1 MFQPSCHDAWLAS
14 GWLYR
19 SASACGTIAPMARLQ
34 SRPIGSPDEVRQMP
48 NGILEIYNLDDLVF
62 GRTEFQPGWQWSKDV
77 KAIAGTELCQYH
89 HIGYAISGLLRVE
102 MADGTTAEI
111 GANQVF
117 EIPAG
122 HDAWVIGDEPWVT
135 IDVNGM
141 RSYGRID
148 EGAQRV
154 LGAILFTD
162 IVDSTSTAG
171 RLGPTRWRE
180 LLQAHQQDVQIQL
193 DRYRGRLIKSTGDGF
208 LALFDGS
215 ERAVRA
221 ALAIA
226 TTARNLGVEIRA
238 GVHTGEVEIVASD
251 LAGVAVHVAARVMAL
266 AGPGE
271 VLVSGTTHELVT
283 GTGLAFEDAGMH
295 ELKGIPGTRQ
305 LYRVSTPG

>member
-1 MFQPSCHDAWLAS
+1 
-14 GWLYR
+14 
-19 SASACGTIAPMARLQ
+19 MARLQ
-34 SRPIGSPDEVRQMP
+34 SKPIGSPDEVRQIP
-48 NGILEIYNLDDLVF
+48 NGKLEIYSLDDLVF
-62 GRTEFQPGWQWSKDV
+62 GRTLFEPGWVWSKNV
-77 KAIAGTELCQYH
+77 KPIAGTDLCQYH
-89 HIGYAISGLLRVE
+89 HIGVTVAGNLHVE
-102 MADGTTAEI
+102 MADGSSADI
-111 GANQVF
+111 GPNQVF

-122 HDAWVIGDEPWVT
+122 HDAWVVGDEPWVS

-141 RSYGRID
+141 RSFGRID

-162 IVDSTSTAG
+162 IVESTSTAD

-221 ALAIA
+221 ASAIGSS
-226 TTARNLGVEIRA
+226 ARNLGIEIRA
-238 GVHTGEVEIVASD
+238 GVHTGEVEIVAGD

-271 VLVSGTTHELVT
+271 VWVSATTHELVA

-295 ELKGIPGTRQ
+295 ELKGIPGPRQ
-305 LYRVSTPG
+305 LFRLATSA

>member
-1 MFQPSCHDAWLAS
+1 MRGSRQARHF
-14 GWLYR
+14 R
-19 SASACGTIAPMARLQ
+19 SASACGTIAPVSRLQ
-34 SRPIGSPDEVRQMP
+34 SKPLGAPDEVREFH

-62 GRTEFQPGWQWSKDV
+62 GRTVFQPGWVWSRDV
-77 KAIAGTELCQYH
+77 KPVAGTELCQYH
-89 HIGYAISGLLRVE
+89 HIGVSISGTLGVR
-102 MADGTTAEI
+102 MADGTTSEI
-111 GANQVF
+111 GPEEVF

-135 IDVNGM
+135 TDVNGM
-141 RSYGRID
+141 RSFGRVD
-148 EGAQRV
+148 EGDQRV
-154 LGAILFTD
+154 LGAVLFTD
-162 IVDSTSTAG
+162 IVGSTATAD

-180 LLQAHQQDVQIQL
+180 LLQAHQQDVQFQL

-226 TTARNLGVEIRA
+226 TAARNLGVEIRA
-238 GVHTGEVEIVASD
+238 GVHTGEVEIVAGD

-271 VLVSGTTHELVT
+271 VLVSGTTHELVA

>member
-1 MFQPSCHDAWLAS
+1 
-14 GWLYR
+14 
-19 SASACGTIAPMARLQ
+19 MARLQ
-34 SRPIGSPDEVRQMP
+34 SKPIGSPDEVRQIP
-48 NGILEIYNLDDLVF
+48 NGKLEIYTLDDLVF
-62 GRTEFQPGWQWSKDV
+62 GRTVFEPGWVWSKNV
-77 KAIAGTELCQYH
+77 KPIAGTDLCQYH
-89 HIGYAISGLLRVE
+89 HIGVTLAGNLRVE
-102 MADGTTAEI
+102 MADGTTADI
-111 GANQVF
+111 GPNQVF

-122 HDAWVIGDEPWVT
+122 HDAWVVGDDPWVS

-162 IVDSTSTAG
+162 IVESTSTAN

-193 DRYRGRLIKSTGDGF
+193 DRYHGRLIKSTGDGF

-221 ALAIA
+221 ALAIG
-226 TTARNLGVEIRA
+226 TSARNLGIEIRA
-238 GVHTGEVEIVASD
+238 GVHTGEVEIVAGD

-266 AGPGE
+266 ARPGE
-271 VLVSGTTHELVT
+271 VLVSATTHELVA
-283 GTGLAFEDAGMH
+283 GTSLVFEDAGTH
-295 ELKGIPGTRQ
+295 ELKGIPGARQ
-305 LYRVSTPG
+305 LYRLSTPA

>member
-1 MFQPSCHDAWLAS
+1 
-14 GWLYR
+14 
-19 SASACGTIAPMARLQ
+19 MARLQ
-34 SRPIGSPDEVRQMP
+34 SKPIGSPDEVREIP
-48 NGILEIYNLDDLVF
+48 NGKLEIYTLDDLVF
-62 GRTEFQPGWQWSKDV
+62 GRTLFEPGWVWSKNV
-77 KAIAGTELCQYH
+77 KPIAGTDLCQYH
-89 HIGYAISGLLRVE
+89 HIGVTVTGNLHVE
-102 MADGTTAEI
+102 MADGSSADI
-111 GANQVF
+111 GPNQVF

-122 HDAWVIGDEPWVT
+122 HDAWVVGDEPWVS

-162 IVDSTSTAG
+162 IVESTSTAD

-208 LALFDGS
+208 LVLFDGS

-221 ALAIA
+221 AFAIG
-226 TTARNLGVEIRA
+226 TSARNLGIEIRA
-238 GVHTGEVEIVASD
+238 GVHTGEVEIVAGD

-271 VLVSGTTHELVT
+271 VWVSATTHELVA

-295 ELKGIPGTRQ
+295 ELKGIPGARQ
-305 LYRVSTPG
+305 LYRLSTPA